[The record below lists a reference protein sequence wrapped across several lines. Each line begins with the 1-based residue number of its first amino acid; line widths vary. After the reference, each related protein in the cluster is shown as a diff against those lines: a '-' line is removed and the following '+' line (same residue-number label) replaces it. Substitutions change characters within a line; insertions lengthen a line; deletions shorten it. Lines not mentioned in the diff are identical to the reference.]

1 MTKIYPNSVDMTDAE
16 DLASEKRNVAD
27 ALANLRKQRQ
37 QYWDKKYKNFGGS
50 FLAKAGIAVGD
61 IGYVLLLMAIGG
73 LIAFYLLS
81 HKNETSDIIYFSCP
95 DSDVTKLILPQELPK
110 TGADLF

>member
-27 ALANLRKQRQ
+27 ALANLRKQRH

-73 LIAFYLLS
+73 LIVFYLLS

>member
-27 ALANLRKQRQ
+27 ALANLRKQRH

-73 LIAFYLLS
+73 LVVFYLLTL
-81 HKNETSDIIYFSCP
+81 KNETSSIIYFSCP
-95 DSDVTKLILPQELPK
+95 DTGTTKLVLPESLPP
-110 TGADLF
+110 TGA